1 VAKTVELRHQSVA
14 DAIPPRA
21 CAIYLWDDSAEP
33 AVCLVTRHGRLGW
46 SLSEALGPSNAELD
60 GKQLQEVTT
69 AFVKAAVRNIPLF
82 VLSNAFCRR
91 TTKQGL
97 VRRDSDSMIWNS
109 GYGSSKRQLGSK
121 MSWMRSLEMWVLARP
136 LQHYLG
142 HKNIQC
148 TIPSVARS
156 IQADAVDLRA
166 GKPSSFRVLA
176 SSCQYSPHA
185 LNRSLR

>member
-1 VAKTVELRHQSVA
+1 MIAEFA
-14 DAIPPRA
+14 DAGGFRRRGALARHWVLRTPSLTGNNSRKSPP
-21 CAIYLWDDSAEP
+21 
-33 AVCLVTRHGRLGW
+33 H
-46 SLSEALGPSNAELD
+46 LSKPRS
-60 GKQLQEVTT
+60 
-69 AFVKAAVRNIPLF
+69 RNIPLF

-109 GYGSSKRQLGSK
+109 GYGSSKRPLGSK